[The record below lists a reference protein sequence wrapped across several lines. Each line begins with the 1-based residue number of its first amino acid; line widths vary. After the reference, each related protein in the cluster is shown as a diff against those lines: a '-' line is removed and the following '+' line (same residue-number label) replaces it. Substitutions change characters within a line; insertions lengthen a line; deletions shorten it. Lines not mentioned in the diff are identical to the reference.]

1 MTPRILVVDDDWG
14 LRRLICLVLNQEGF
28 EVIEAAT
35 GAEALARVHDSNP
48 TLVLLD
54 VMMPGMDGFDVCRRL
69 RNDQRTQQLPIVFSS
84 ALDAVEECNE
94 AERLGAD
101 DCLRKPIEPSELIA
115 RLRGVMDRRGIAY
128 AP

>member
-28 EVIEAAT
+28 EVIEAAD
-35 GAEALARVHDSNP
+35 GAEALARAHDSNP

-84 ALDAVEECNE
+84 ALDAVDQCNE
-94 AERLGAD
+94 AQQLGAD
-101 DCLRKPIEPSELIA
+101 DCLKKPIDPGELIA
-115 RLRGVMDRRGIAY
+115 RLRGVMDRRGIPC